1 MIMFL
6 ANGGCTTDFE
16 CQFKDTEMEITNEK
30 EEYFL
35 SEDDVSDQLRV
46 CANLQYQAEYEIDTS
61 ADNLIIVLVIENGN
75 TYIEVRN
82 KNNGTFIRRRA
93 KLNEAEKRILP
104 KNFFEKISK
113 KGLTY

>member
-16 CQFKDTEMEITNEK
+16 CKFKYTEKVIINEK

-35 SEDDVSDQLRV
+35 SENDVSDQLRV
-46 CANLQYQAEYEIDTS
+46 CANLQYEAEYEIDSS
-61 ADNLIIVLVIENGN
+61 ADNLMIVLVIENGN

-82 KNNGTFIRRRA
+82 KGDGTLIRRRA
-93 KLNEAEKRILP
+93 KLNKAEERYLS
-104 KNFFEKISK
+104 EKFI
-113 KGLTY
+113 